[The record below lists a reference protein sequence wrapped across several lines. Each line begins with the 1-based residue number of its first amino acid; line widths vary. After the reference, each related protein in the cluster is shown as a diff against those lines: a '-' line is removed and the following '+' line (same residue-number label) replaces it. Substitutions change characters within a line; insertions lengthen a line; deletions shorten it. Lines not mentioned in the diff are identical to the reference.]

1 MFIVNFLKLL
11 FFIAFIYM
19 LYNLIRFMFGLGR
32 AFRERHAAEQKKAQ
46 QNLRGEG
53 GPFRRGNRKE
63 GKDTIELDRDQYKV
77 E

>member
-32 AFRERHAAEQKKAQ
+32 VFRERHAAEQKKAQ
-46 QNLRGEG
+46 QNVREEG
-53 GPFRRGNRKE
+53 APFRAGNRKE